1 LELIIN
7 LLRLQYRHIQKLCEE
22 SFEMLK
28 NSQTIEE
35 QIETQKVYMTLLDE
49 KKKLAKELGM
59 VVS

>member
-1 LELIIN
+1 
-7 LLRLQYRHIQKLCEE
+7 
-22 SFEMLK
+22 MLK